1 MAKCDTCG
9 NDYDKVSGDDGQS
22 DDIFDLFGSAS
33 VTSLLQLATR
43 AGIPR
48 AVGTS
53 LSNLAGMY
61 MDQGRYAEADPLLKR
76 ALAIDEKAAWAPS
89 TPNIGQSHNNLAA
102 VYLLPGPLWRGRA
115 VTQASPRHRRKGARP
130 RPLAPADVFISADLD
145 WMDYLSGKGLIKN
158 DSEQLWPRSSDAT

>member
-22 DDIFDLFGSAS
+22 DDIFDLFGSVS

-61 MDQGRYAEADPLLKR
+61 MDQGRYAEADPLFKR
-76 ALAIDEKAAWAPS
+76 ALAIDEKALGPEH
-89 TPNIGQSHNNLAA
+89 PDVGQSLNNLAA
-102 VYLLPGPLWRGRA
+102 VYLYQGRYGEAEPLFKRALAIDEKALGPD
-115 VTQASPRHRRKGARP
+115 H
-130 RPLAPADVFISADLD
+130 
-145 WMDYLSGKGLIKN
+145 
-158 DSEQLWPRSSDAT
+158 